1 MTAKAFAALTAAEV
15 LALPAMTTAEQAFA
29 ALGIGRDLGYQLIR
43 KGQFPVPTVPLG
55 RAIRVRRVDLLGLLG
70 LENSDAAGGAT
81 PTASSERNNE
91 TAAKQIG
98 SAR

>member
-1 MTAKAFAALTAAEV
+1 MNTKTTAALTEAEV

-29 ALGIGRDLGYQLIR
+29 ALGIGRDLGYRLIR
-43 KGQFPVPTVPLG
+43 ERQFPLPTVALG
-55 RAIRVRRVDLLGLLG
+55 RIIRVRRTDLLAFLG
-70 LENSDAAGGAT
+70 LENTDAARGGAL
-81 PTASSERNNE
+81 TASSERTTD

>member
-1 MTAKAFAALTAAEV
+1 MSAKTTAALTETEV
-15 LALPAMTTAEQAFA
+15 LALPAMATAAQAFA

-43 KGQFPVPTVPLG
+43 RGEFPLDVVPLG
-55 RAIRVRRVDLLGLLG
+55 RSLRVRRRDLVAFLG
-70 LENSDAAGGAT
+70 LENSNAAGGAT
-81 PTASSERNNE
+81 PAASSERNDE

>member
-1 MTAKAFAALTAAEV
+1 MSAKTTAALTENEV

-29 ALGIGRDLGYQLIR
+29 ALGIGRDLGYRLI
-43 KGQFPVPTVPLG
+43 KEAEFPVPVVRLG
-55 RAIRVRRVDLLGLLG
+55 SAYRVRRRDLLAFLG
-70 LENSDAAGGAT
+70 LENSDAARGGAL
-81 PTASSERNNE
+81 TASSERNNE

>member
-1 MTAKAFAALTAAEV
+1 MSAKTAAALTEAEV
-15 LALPAMTTAEQAFA
+15 LALPAMATAAQAFA

-43 KGQFPVPTVPLG
+43 QAEFPLPVVPLG
-55 RAIRVRRVDLLGLLG
+55 RAIRVRRVDILAFLG
-70 LENSDAAGGAT
+70 LENSDAARGGALA
-81 PTASSERNNE
+81 ASSERTTD